1 MTSTALGV
9 TFVVPVLNGGRWLRP
24 AIASIVALQD
34 GRPFEIIAVD
44 DGSTDGSLRLLRK
57 LEREGL
63 LKLLR
68 GEGQGAAAAINAG
81 VREATQPIVC
91 QVDQDVIL
99 QRGWLVE
106 LLRVFDDPEVAAAQG
121 HYITRPGA
129 GFWARAMGRD
139 LEHRYSRIRGQFVD
153 HVCTGNTAYRTRAL
167 HQVSL
172 LDERLGYGY
181 DNDLSYRLH
190 ASGHRLAFCRDA
202 ISVHCW
208 REGFRGY
215 LRQQF
220 GVGYGRLDVVARHP
234 RRFTGDDVSGTLM
247 MFHAPAMLVAL
258 AALVTAGMVAAL
270 DGRWAPSAVVG
281 LSLVAALG
289 VERGMAGVDA
299 WRRSGDR
306 AALAFSIA
314 HLARDVAWA
323 VAIVT
328 WLARWAL
335 RRDRGPAH
343 SMHRRA
349 RLTEYG
355 HASHELD
362 RGASPRRTPHRRR
375 SRGPRAPLRSGGA
388 RPWRASPLC
397 GTREQNSGNEPH
409 NGLIAEI
416 SLLAVVPAFNESASL
431 PRVVADL
438 SRVMPLKDILV
449 VDDGSTDG
457 TPELLPHL
465 GVRWLRL
472 SQRLGVGGAVRAGI
486 RYARRAGYEYVVRI
500 DGDGQHRACDIA
512 RVLAPVM
519 TGRADVSLGS
529 RFLRRQRR
537 SGGLRRVSQAA
548 LAACLSAVT
557 RKRVTDPTSG
567 FWLFGPGALRLL
579 SGHHP
584 AGYAEPELLLFL
596 SRNRLRVA
604 EIPIRMRPRIGGRTS
619 LTGPRALLAFARTTL
634 ALVIVPFR
642 QLVDGQAH
650 D

>member
-1 MTSTALGV
+1 MTATGLGV

-24 AIASIVALQD
+24 AMASILAQRD

-44 DGSTDGSLRLLRK
+44 DGSTDGSLRLLK
-57 LEREGL
+57 NLEREGFL
-63 LKLLR
+63 TLLR
-68 GEGQGAAAAINAG
+68 GEGRGAAAAINAA
-81 VREATQPIVC
+81 VRVAAQPIVC

-106 LLRVFDDPEVAAAQG
+106 LLRVFDDPEIAAVQG
-121 HYITRPGA
+121 QYMTRQGA

-139 LEHRYSRIRGQFVD
+139 LEHRYSRIRGPFVD

-181 DNDLSYRLH
+181 DNDLSYRLQ
-190 ASGHRLAFCRDA
+190 AQGYRLAFCRDA

-247 MFHAPAMLVAL
+247 MVHAPATLVAL
-258 AALVTAGMVAAL
+258 AAMIAAGVLAAL
-270 DGRWAPSAVVG
+270 DGNWTPSAAVG
-281 LSLVAALG
+281 LGLMAGLG
-289 VERGMAGVDA
+289 VERTAAGIAA
-299 WRRSGDR
+299 WRRTGDR
-306 AALAFSIA
+306 AALAFSIT
-314 HLARDVAWA
+314 HLARDIAWA
-323 VAIVT
+323 AAIVA

-335 RRDRGPAH
+335 KRDRGPAH

-349 RLTEYG
+349 HLTESG
-355 HASHELD
+355 HASRERPAEL
-362 RGASPRRTPHRRR
+362 SV
-375 SRGPRAPLRSGGA
+375 
-388 RPWRASPLC
+388 
-397 GTREQNSGNEPH
+397 
-409 NGLIAEI
+409 
-416 SLLAVVPAFNESASL
+416 LALVPAFNESANL

-438 SRVMPLKDILV
+438 SRIMPVKNILV
-449 VDDGSTDG
+449 VDDGSTDS
-457 TPELLPHL
+457 TPELLPRL
-465 GVRWLRL
+465 GVRWLTL

-486 RYARRAGYEYVVRI
+486 RYAERAGYDYVVRI

-512 RVLAPVM
+512 RMLAPVV
-519 TGRADVSLGS
+519 TGRADVALGS
-529 RFLRRQRR
+529 RFLRGRR
-537 SGGLRRVSQAA
+537 LRGARRVSQAG

-567 FWLFGPGALRLL
+567 FWLFGPRALRLL

-604 EIPIRMRPRIGGRTS
+604 EIPIRMRPRIAGRTS
-619 LTGPRALLAFARTTL
+619 LTAPRAVFALARTAL

-642 QLVDGQAH
+642 QLVEGRMH

>member
-1 MTSTALGV
+1 MTATGLGV

-24 AIASIVALQD
+24 AMASILAQRD
-34 GRPFEIIAVD
+34 GRPFEIIAID
-44 DGSTDGSLRLLRK
+44 DGSTDGSLRLLK
-57 LEREGL
+57 NLEREGF

-68 GEGQGAAAAINAG
+68 GEGRGAAAAINAA
-81 VREATQPIVC
+81 VRAAAQPIVC

-106 LLRVFDDPEVAAAQG
+106 LLRVFDDPEIAAVQG
-121 HYITRPGA
+121 HYITRQGA

-139 LEHRYSRIRGQFVD
+139 LEHRYSRIRGPFVD
-153 HVCTGNTAYRTRAL
+153 HVCTGNTAYRARAL

-190 ASGHRLAFCRDA
+190 AQGYRLAFCRDA

-215 LRQQF
+215 VRQQF

-247 MFHAPAMLVAL
+247 MFHAPATLVAL
-258 AALVTAGMVAAL
+258 AAVMTAGVLAAL
-270 DGRWAPSAVVG
+270 DGNWAPSAAVG
-281 LSLVAALG
+281 LGLG
-289 VERGMAGVDA
+289 AGLAVERTAAGVDA
-299 WRRSGDR
+299 WRRTGDR
-306 AALAFSIA
+306 AALAFSIT
-314 HLARDVAWA
+314 HLARDIAWA
-323 VAIVT
+323 AAIVA

-335 RRDRGPAH
+335 KRDRGPAH
-343 SMHRRA
+343 SMPRRA
-349 RLTEYG
+349 HLTESG
-355 HASHELD
+355 HPSRERPGEL
-362 RGASPRRTPHRRR
+362 SV
-375 SRGPRAPLRSGGA
+375 
-388 RPWRASPLC
+388 
-397 GTREQNSGNEPH
+397 
-409 NGLIAEI
+409 
-416 SLLAVVPAFNESASL
+416 LALVPAFNESANL

-438 SRVMPLKDILV
+438 SRILPVKNILV
-449 VDDGSTDG
+449 VDDGSTDS
-457 TPELLPHL
+457 TPELLPRL
-465 GVRWLRL
+465 GVRWLTL

-486 RYARRAGYEYVVRI
+486 RYAERAGYDYVVRI

-512 RVLAPVM
+512 RMLAPVV
-519 TGRADVSLGS
+519 TGRADVALGS
-529 RFLRRQRR
+529 RFLRGRR
-537 SGGLRRVSQAA
+537 LRGARRVSQAA
-548 LAACLSAVT
+548 LALCLSAVT

-567 FWLFGPGALRLL
+567 FWLFGPRALRLL

-619 LTGPRALLAFARTTL
+619 LTAPRAIFALARTAL

-642 QLVDGQAH
+642 QLVEGRMH

>member
-1 MTSTALGV
+1 MIATGLGV

-24 AIASIVALQD
+24 AMASILAQQD

-44 DGSTDGSLRLLRK
+44 DGSTDGSLRTLRN
-57 LEREGL
+57 LEREGF

-68 GEGQGAAAAINAG
+68 GEGRGAAAAINAA
-81 VREATQPIVC
+81 VRAAAQPIVC

-106 LLRVFDDPEVAAAQG
+106 LLRVFDDPEIAAVQG
-121 HYITRPGA
+121 HYITRQGA

-139 LEHRYSRIRGQFVD
+139 LEHRYSRIRGPFVD

-190 ASGHRLAFCRDA
+190 ARGYRLAFCRDA

-258 AALVTAGMVAAL
+258 AALMTAGVLAAL
-270 DGRWAPSAVVG
+270 DASWAPFAVVG
-281 LSLVAALG
+281 AGLIAGLG
-289 VERGMAGVDA
+289 VERAAAGVGA
-299 WRRSGDR
+299 WRRTGDR
-306 AALAFSIA
+306 AALAFSIT
-314 HLARDVAWA
+314 HLARDIAWA
-323 VAIVT
+323 AAIIA

-335 RRDRGPAH
+335 KRDRGPAH

-349 RLTEYG
+349 HLTECG
-355 HASHELD
+355 HSSYEH
-362 RGASPRRTPHRRR
+362 T
-375 SRGPRAPLRSGGA
+375 
-388 RPWRASPLC
+388 
-397 GTREQNSGNEPH
+397 
-409 NGLIAEI
+409 AEV
-416 SLLAVVPAFNESASL
+416 SVLAVVPAFNESANL

-438 SRVMPLKDILV
+438 SRTMPLKNILV

-457 TPELLPHL
+457 TPELLPRL
-465 GVRWLRL
+465 GVRWLTL

-486 RYARRAGYEYVVRI
+486 RYAERAGYDYVVRI

-512 RVLAPVM
+512 RMLAPVV
-519 TGRADVSLGS
+519 TGRADVALGS
-529 RFLRRQRR
+529 RFLRGRR
-537 SGGLRRVSQAA
+537 LRGARRVSQAA

-567 FWLFGPGALRLL
+567 FWLFGPRALRLL
-579 SGHHP
+579 SGHHK
-584 AGYAEPELLLFL
+584 
-596 SRNRLRVA
+596 
-604 EIPIRMRPRIGGRTS
+604 
-619 LTGPRALLAFARTTL
+619 
-634 ALVIVPFR
+634 
-642 QLVDGQAH
+642 
-650 D
+650 

>member
-1 MTSTALGV
+1 MTAMALGV

-24 AIASIVALQD
+24 AMASIVAQRD

-44 DGSTDGSLRLLRK
+44 DGSTDGSLRLLK
-57 LEREGL
+57 SLEREGF

-68 GEGQGAAAAINAG
+68 GEGRGAAAAINAA
-81 VREATQPIVC
+81 VREATHPIVC

-99 QRGWLVE
+99 QRGWLAE
-106 LLRVFDDPEVAAAQG
+106 LLCVFDDPEIAAAQG
-121 HYITRPGA
+121 HYITRQGA

-139 LEHRYSRIRGQFVD
+139 LEHRYSRIRGRFVD

-181 DNDLSYRLH
+181 DNDLSYRLLAH
-190 ASGHRLAFCRDA
+190 GYRLAFCRDA

-258 AALVTAGMVAAL
+258 GALMTAGGLAAL
-270 DGRWAPSAVVG
+270 DGSWAPSAVVG
-281 LSLVAALG
+281 LGLIAGLG
-289 VERGMAGVDA
+289 VERSAAGVEA
-299 WRRSGDR
+299 WRRTGDR
-306 AALAFSIA
+306 AALAFSIT
-314 HLARDVAWA
+314 HLARDIAWA
-323 VAIVT
+323 AAIVT

-335 RRDRGPAH
+335 KRDRGPAH

-349 RLTEYG
+349 HLTECG
-355 HASHELD
+355 HSSRE
-362 RGASPRRTPHRRR
+362 RTVEV
-375 SRGPRAPLRSGGA
+375 SV
-388 RPWRASPLC
+388 
-397 GTREQNSGNEPH
+397 
-409 NGLIAEI
+409 
-416 SLLAVVPAFNESASL
+416 LAVVPAFNESANL

-438 SRVMPLKDILV
+438 SRVMPLKNILI

-457 TPELLPHL
+457 TPELLPRL
-465 GVRWLRL
+465 GVRWLTL

-486 RYARRAGYEYVVRI
+486 RYARRAGYDYVVRI

-512 RVLAPVM
+512 RMLAPVL
-519 TGRADVSLGS
+519 TGRADVALGS
-529 RFLRRQRR
+529 RFLRRRR
-537 SGGLRRVSQAA
+537 LGGARRVSQAA
-548 LAACLSAVT
+548 LAACLSTVT

-567 FWLFGPGALRLL
+567 FWLFGPRALGLL

-596 SRNRLRVA
+596 SRNRVRVA
-604 EIPIRMRPRIGGRTS
+604 EIPIRMRPRIAGRTS
-619 LTGPRALLAFARTTL
+619 LTAPRAVFALARTALAF
-634 ALVIVPFR
+634 VIVPFR
-642 QLVDGQAH
+642 QLVDGQMH

>member
-1 MTSTALGV
+1 MTAAALGV

-24 AIASIVALQD
+24 AMAGIQSQRD
-34 GRPFEIIAVD
+34 GRPFEIIVVD
-44 DGSTDGSLRLLRK
+44 DGSTDGSLRLLK
-57 LEREGL
+57 NLEREGF

-68 GEGQGAAAAINAG
+68 GEGRGAAAAINAA
-81 VREATQPIVC
+81 VREAAQPIVC

-99 QRGWLVE
+99 QPGWLVE
-106 LLRVFDDPEVAAAQG
+106 LLRVFDDPEIAAAQG
-121 HYITRPGA
+121 HYITRQGA

-139 LEHRYSRIRGQFVD
+139 LEHRYSRIRGPFVD

-190 ASGHRLAFCRDA
+190 AQGYRLAFCRNA

-234 RRFTGDDVSGTLM
+234 RRFTGDDVSGALM
-247 MFHAPAMLVAL
+247 MFHAPATLVAL
-258 AALVTAGMVAAL
+258 SAIMTAGVVAAV
-270 DGRWAPSAVVG
+270 DGNWAPSAAVG
-281 LSLVAALG
+281 LGLMAGLG
-289 VERGMAGVDA
+289 VERTAAGVDA
-299 WRRSGDR
+299 WRRTGDR
-306 AALAFSIA
+306 TALAFSIT
-314 HLARDVAWA
+314 HLARDIAWA
-323 VAIVT
+323 AAIVA
-328 WLARWAL
+328 WLARWVL
-335 RRDRGPAH
+335 KRDRGPAH

-349 RLTEYG
+349 HLTECG
-355 HASHELD
+355 HASRERPAEL
-362 RGASPRRTPHRRR
+362 SV
-375 SRGPRAPLRSGGA
+375 
-388 RPWRASPLC
+388 
-397 GTREQNSGNEPH
+397 
-409 NGLIAEI
+409 
-416 SLLAVVPAFNESASL
+416 LALVPAFNESANL

-438 SRVMPLKDILV
+438 SRIIPLKNILV

-457 TPELLPHL
+457 TPELLPRL
-465 GVRWLRL
+465 GVRWLTL

-486 RYARRAGYEYVVRI
+486 RYAERAGYDYVVRI

-512 RVLAPVM
+512 RMLAPVV
-519 TGRADVSLGS
+519 TGRADVALGS
-529 RFLRRQRR
+529 RFLRGRR
-537 SGGLRRVSQAA
+537 LRGPRRLSQAA
-548 LAACLSAVT
+548 LAACLSVVT
-557 RKRVTDPTSG
+557 RKQVTDPTSG
-567 FWLFGPGALRLL
+567 FWLFGPRALRLL

-604 EIPIRMRPRIGGRTS
+604 EIPIRMRPRIAGRTS
-619 LTGPRALLAFARTTL
+619 LTAPRAVFALARTAL

-642 QLVDGQAH
+642 QLVEGRIH

>member
-1 MTSTALGV
+1 M
-9 TFVVPVLNGGRWLRP
+9 
-24 AIASIVALQD
+24 ASILAQRD

-44 DGSTDGSLRLLRK
+44 DGSIDGSLRLLK
-57 LEREGL
+57 NLEREGL
-63 LKLLR
+63 LRLLR
-68 GEGQGAAAAINAG
+68 GEGRGAAAAINAA
-81 VREATQPIVC
+81 VRAAAQPIVC

-106 LLRVFDDPEVAAAQG
+106 LLRVFDDPEIAAVQG
-121 HYITRPGA
+121 HYITRQGA

-139 LEHRYSRIRGQFVD
+139 LEHRYARIRGPFVD

-190 ASGHRLAFCRDA
+190 AQGYRLAFCRDA

-247 MFHAPAMLVAL
+247 MFHAPATLVAL
-258 AALVTAGMVAAL
+258 AAVMTAGVLAAL
-270 DGRWAPSAVVG
+270 DGNWAPSAAVG
-281 LSLVAALG
+281 LGLMAGLG
-289 VERGMAGVDA
+289 VERTAAGVDA
-299 WRRSGDR
+299 WRRTGDR
-306 AALAFSIA
+306 AALAFSIT
-314 HLARDVAWA
+314 HLARDIAWA
-323 VAIVT
+323 AAIVA

-335 RRDRGPAH
+335 NRDRGPAH

-349 RLTEYG
+349 HRTESG
-355 HASHELD
+355 HASRERPAEL
-362 RGASPRRTPHRRR
+362 SV
-375 SRGPRAPLRSGGA
+375 
-388 RPWRASPLC
+388 
-397 GTREQNSGNEPH
+397 
-409 NGLIAEI
+409 
-416 SLLAVVPAFNESASL
+416 LALVPAFNESANL

-438 SRVMPLKDILV
+438 SRIMPVKNILV
-449 VDDGSTDG
+449 VDDGSTDS
-457 TPELLPHL
+457 TPELLPRL
-465 GVRWLRL
+465 GVRWLTL

-486 RYARRAGYEYVVRI
+486 RYAERAGYDYVVRI

-512 RVLAPVM
+512 RMLAPVV
-519 TGRADVSLGS
+519 TGRADVALGS
-529 RFLRRQRR
+529 RFLRGR
-537 SGGLRRVSQAA
+537 GLRGARRVSQAA

-567 FWLFGPGALRLL
+567 FWLFGPRALRLL
-579 SGHHP
+579 SRHHP

-596 SRNRLRVA
+596 SRNRLRVS
-604 EIPIRMRPRIGGRTS
+604 EIPIRMRPRIAGRTS
-619 LTGPRALLAFARTTL
+619 LTAPRAVFALARTALAF
-634 ALVIVPFR
+634 VIVPFR
-642 QLVDGQAH
+642 QLVEGRMH